1 MRRPQHLM
9 MHWHHHH
16 HHHLFC
22 PGMTLKS
29 CMERMTHSNTDC
41 VGNTTRTNSHQES
54 LDIVAAS
61 SHSTAVVAAYFAQ
74 HAHSAGDCFL
84 LFGNVG
90 AGKSHF
96 RYARVIPSW

>member
-1 MRRPQHLM
+1 MSLVRRPQLLM
-9 MHWHHHH
+9 MHWHHR
-16 HHHLFC
+16 HLSY
-22 PGMTLKS
+22 PGTTLQS

-61 SHSTAVVAAYFAQ
+61 SHSTAVLAAYFSQ